1 MKTKKQID
9 KEYDDILWSRE
20 QKEYPTIVVL
30 NIAYPIQEMFDFAT
44 HDLSQET
51 IYKAI
56 IIEYHNRVNEMFNEK
71 IQKELNKKI
80 IVEVKNKRS

>member
-9 KEYDDILWSRE
+9 IEYEDILLSR
-20 QKEYPTIVVL
+20 KEKSSPETVVL
-30 NIAYPIQEMFDFAT
+30 NIAYPVQQMFDFAT

-56 IIEYHNRVNEMFNEK
+56 IIEYHKRLNEMFNERIQQELHKTIEIK
-71 IQKELNKKI
+71 IEN
-80 IVEVKNKRS
+80 